1 MANSL
6 QSTSQTVRTGR
17 VTWPCCWP
25 CYLAVYDSY
34 IAGRRLTPSES
45 LAPRRT
51 DEHRRRARSRVLPC
65 RRRPSDRRSRLI
77 PRDAPSRP
85 SGSFHDERADEVWR
99 GRRAALH
106 DRASRASHVQHR
118 RRDQARA
125 RGGHRGYR
133 RHLLAQH
140 VSVLRIVASPDAHQI
155 GPIPR
160 NDGTVA
166 AAPKYPTAM
175 TSRPRTH
182 R

>member
-1 MANSL
+1 MAL
-6 QSTSQTVRTGR
+6 LLALLFGR
-17 VTWPCCWP
+17 V
-25 CYLAVYDSY
+25 
-34 IAGRRLTPSES
+34 RLLRCRASPHPSES

-106 DRASRASHVQHR
+106 DRASRSSHVQHR

-140 VSVLRIVASPDAHQI
+140 VSVPRIVASPDAHQI
-155 GPIPR
+155 GPDSR

-166 AAPKYPTAM
+166 AAPKYPAAM

>member
-1 MANSL
+1 MDRLWPCSWPL
-6 QSTSQTVRTGR
+6 LFGR
-17 VTWPCCWP
+17 VR
-25 CYLAVYDSY
+25 LLH
-34 IAGRRLTPSES
+34 RRASPHASES

-106 DRASRASHVQHR
+106 DRASRSSHVQHR

-133 RHLLAQH
+133 RHLIAQH
-140 VSVLRIVASPDAHQI
+140 VSVPRIVASPDARQI